1 MTKMFH
7 VNDPRRIEKLA
18 PADKLRFRPEK
29 VDGNDIVSQS
39 AVAR

>member
-7 VNDPRRIEKLA
+7 VNDPRRIEKLS
-18 PADKLRFRPEK
+18 PADTLRFRPEK
-29 VDGNDIVSQS
+29 VDGNDVVSQI